1 MEVSNGE
8 DMSDAPRTPA
18 YRFAVVGAGW
28 RTLFYLR
35 VVAALGERF
44 HVAGVVTRSQERAEE
59 VKAAWG
65 IDAFPRLDDLLD
77 KGCPDFVVL
86 SVPWNATVEWLET
99 LTDAGLP
106 VLCETPPA
114 LDLGG
119 LHRVSELLARGARV
133 QVAEQYQ
140 YQPLHAARLAL
151 TDGGLIGDVS
161 MASLAVCHDYHAFS
175 LMRRHLKITGE
186 PAVIRATVLRSSVE
200 TGFDTSGPRRER
212 GTIEE
217 VRTVGL
223 VDFGDRL
230 GVYDFA
236 GEQYFSYI
244 RSPRVGL
251 RGSSGEIADH
261 DVRQLTGLDEPV
273 TQELRREQTG
283 PEGDLGGHSLRGI
296 SLGERWVY
304 RNPFAGARLSDDE
317 IAIATSME
325 HMGRY
330 AQGGPPFYGLADAS
344 QDHYLSLCLHEAAAS
359 GKPVRT
365 EPQPWVDSLLDR
377 TAVGGEPLAPVVED
391 RGTSEGRL

>member
-1 MEVSNGE
+1 VT
-8 DMSDAPRTPA
+8 DAVETSP

-35 VVAALGERF
+35 VVAALAERF
-44 HVAGVVTRSQERAEE
+44 ELTGVVTRSLERAEE
-59 VKAAWG
+59 VSAAWG
-65 IDAFPRLDDLLD
+65 VDAFPSLHALLEAD
-77 KGCPDFVVL
+77 RPDFVVL
-86 SVPWNATVEWLET
+86 SVPRSVTVEWLEQ

-114 LDLGG
+114 PDLAG
-119 LHRVSELLARGARV
+119 LHRVAELLARDIRV

-140 YQPLHAARLAL
+140 YQPLHAARLAV

-175 LMRRHLKITGE
+175 LMRRHLRITDE
-186 PAVIRATVLRSSVE
+186 LAVIRASVFRSTVE
-200 TGFDTSGPRRER
+200 TGFETSGPRRAR
-212 GTIEE
+212 GTVEE
-217 VRTVGL
+217 TRTMGF
-223 VDFGDRL
+223 VDFGGRF

-251 RGSSGEIADH
+251 RGSIGEIADH
-261 DVRQLTGLDEPV
+261 DVRRLSGLDEPV

-283 PEGDLGGHSLRGI
+283 PEGDLGGYALRGI
-296 SLGERWVY
+296 SLGDRWVY
-304 RNPFAGARLSDDE
+304 RNPFPGARLSDDE
-317 IAIATSME
+317 IAIATSLE

-330 AQGGPPFYGLADAS
+330 AQGGPAFYGLADAS
-344 QDHYLSLCLHEAAAS
+344 QDHYLSLCLHEAAAT
-359 GKPVRT
+359 GELVRT
-365 EPQPWVDSLLDR
+365 ESQPWASSLLDPS
-377 TAVGGEPLAPVVED
+377 AVGGAPLAPVVAD

>member
-1 MEVSNGE
+1 MGDIIETR
-8 DMSDAPRTPA
+8 P

-44 HVAGVVTRSQERAEE
+44 QLTGVVTRSQERAEE

-65 IDAFPRLDDLLD
+65 VDTSPSLQGALEAGR
-77 KGCPDFVVL
+77 PDFVVL
-86 SVPWNATVEWLET
+86 SVPRSATVAWLEE
-99 LTDAGLP
+99 LAGAGLP

-114 LDLGG
+114 ADLAG
-119 LHRVSELLARGARV
+119 LRRISVLPARGAQV

-151 TDGGLIGDVS
+151 TDSGLIGDVS

-175 LMRRHLKITGE
+175 LMRRHLKITDE
-186 PAVIRATVLRSSVE
+186 PAVIRANVLRTTVE
-200 TGFDTSGPRRER
+200 TGFETSGPRRSR
-212 GTIEE
+212 GTVEE
-217 VRTVGL
+217 VRTVGT
-223 VDFGDRL
+223 VEFGEDRL

-236 GEQYFSYI
+236 DAQYFSYI
-244 RSPRVGL
+244 RSPRVDL
-251 RGSSGEIADH
+251 RGSIGEIADH
-261 DVRQLTGLDEPV
+261 HVRYLGGLDEPV

-283 PEGDLGGHSLRGI
+283 EEGDLGGYSLRGI

-304 RNPFAGARLSDDE
+304 RNPFSGARLSDDE

-330 AQGGPPFYGLADAS
+330 ARGGPPFYGLADAS
-344 QDHYLSLCLHEAAAS
+344 QDHYLSLCLREAAAT
-359 GKPVRT
+359 GEAVRT
-365 EPQPWVDSLLDR
+365 EPQPWTSSLLGQ
-377 TAVGGEPLAPVVED
+377 TVVGGAALEPVVQD
-391 RGTSEGRL
+391 RGTSKGRL

>member
-1 MEVSNGE
+1 LSE
-8 DMSDAPRTPA
+8 TPP

-28 RTLFYLR
+28 RAGFYLR

-44 HVAGVVTRSQERAEE
+44 QLTGVVTRSQERAEE
-59 VKAAWG
+59 VKRALG
-65 IDAFPRLDDLLD
+65 VDASPSLHDLSQAERH
-77 KGCPDFVVL
+77 DFVVL
-86 SVPWNATVEWLET
+86 SVPRSATVEWLEE

-114 LDLGG
+114 ADLSG

-140 YQPLHAARLAL
+140 YQPLHAARLAV

-161 MASLAVCHDYHAFS
+161 MASLSVCHDYHAFS
-175 LMRRHLKITGE
+175 LMRRHLKVTGE
-186 PAVIRATVLRSSVE
+186 PAVIRAAVLRSTVE
-200 TGFDTSGPRRER
+200 TGFGTSGPRPAR
-212 GTIEE
+212 GTAEE
-217 VRTVGL
+217 VRTVSF
-223 VDFGDRL
+223 VEFGDRF

-251 RGSSGEIADH
+251 RGSIGEIADR
-261 DVRQLTGLDEPV
+261 DVRRLTGLDEPV

-283 PEGDLGGHSLRGI
+283 EEGDLGGYSLRGI
-296 SLGERWVY
+296 SLGDRWVY
-304 RNPFAGARLSDDE
+304 RNPFPGARLSDDE
-317 IAIATSME
+317 IAIATCME

-330 AQGGPPFYGLADAS
+330 AAGGPPFYGLADAS
-344 QDHYLSLCLHEAAAS
+344 HDHYLSLCLRQAAAT
-359 GKPVRT
+359 GEPVRT
-365 EPQPWVDSLLDR
+365 EPQPWTSSLLDAA
-377 TAVGGEPLAPVVED
+377 AVGGAPLAPVVED

>member
-1 MEVSNGE
+1 VSDTVE
-8 DMSDAPRTPA
+8 TPV

-35 VVAALGERF
+35 VVAALDKRF
-44 HVAGVVTRSQERAEE
+44 QLTGVVTRSQARAEE
-59 VKAAWG
+59 VKAGWG
-65 IDAFPRLDDLLD
+65 VDASPRLDGLLD
-77 KGCPDFVVL
+77 KGRPDFVVL
-86 SVPWNATVEWLET
+86 SVPRVATVEWLET
-99 LTDAGLP
+99 LTSAGLP

-114 LDLGG
+114 PDLAG
-119 LHRVSELLARGARV
+119 LHRVSELVARGARV

-140 YQPLHAARLAL
+140 HQPLHAARLAV

-161 MASLAVCHDYHAFS
+161 IASVAVCHDYHAFS
-175 LMRRHLKITGE
+175 LMRRHLKITDE
-186 PAVIRATVLRSSVE
+186 PAVIRATVLRSTVE
-200 TGFDTSGPRRER
+200 TGFATSGPRREG
-212 GTIEE
+212 GTVEE

-244 RSPRVGL
+244 RSPRVGV
-251 RGSSGEIADH
+251 RGGSGEIADH
-261 DVRQLTGLDEPV
+261 GVRRLTGLDEPV
-273 TQELRREQTG
+273 TEELRREQTG
-283 PEGDLGGHSLRGI
+283 LEGDLGGYSLRGI

-304 RNPFAGARLSDDE
+304 RNPFAGTRLSDDE

-344 QDHYLSLCLHEAAAS
+344 QDHYLSLCLHQAAAT
-359 GKPVRT
+359 GEPVRT
-365 EPQPWVDSLLDR
+365 EPQPWAGSLLDP
-377 TAVGGEPLAPVVED
+377 TAVGGEPLASVVDD
-391 RGTSEGRL
+391 RGTSEGKL